1 MKTAG
6 VVEATCKEISGL
18 VMSMDDTHFEWD
30 YSFQYVS
37 LVEEGS

>member
-1 MKTAG
+1 MKTAS

-18 VMSMDDTHFEWD
+18 VMNIDDTRFEWD